1 MNHGRGHNSDNG
13 DIVQSC
19 HKRAKVPG
27 SDSKIDEETRHKPAK
42 PATSWEG

>member
-1 MNHGRGHNSDNG
+1 MEG
-13 DIVQSC
+13 DIIATMGTLFN
-19 HKRAKVPG
+19 RAINVPNVPG